1 MPNFHDVMNHPW
13 WVCRKDM
20 SKGQNDT
27 KNQSYGYNQEAFF
40 KIYLIRCFIKLY
52 FKIIFWI
59 FLAIKYEKKKS
70 LKVKTFVSRKR
81 LKNK

>member
-13 WVCRKDM
+13 WICRKDM

-27 KNQSYGYNQEAFF
+27 KNQSDGYNQEAFF
-40 KIYLIRCFIKLY
+40 KLYLIRCFIKLY
-52 FKIIFWI
+52 FKTIFWI
-59 FLAIKYEKKKS
+59 FLAIKYEKKSILRWKHV
-70 LKVKTFVSRKR
+70 LRKR